1 MIQDQ
6 QPRAKN
12 EFNTLTNCQLD
23 ANGMLQPSGTEG
35 VKMGLVEEGSVSLNM
50 GSANFMNK
58 SANAH
63 VPPISMKQQR
73 RDQVK
78 LSDIQKTVPGQEQNE
93 EQQHP
98 IKAID

>member
-1 MIQDQ
+1 
-6 QPRAKN
+6 
-12 EFNTLTNCQLD
+12 
-23 ANGMLQPSGTEG
+23 
-35 VKMGLVEEGSVSLNM
+35 MGLVEEGSVSLNM

-78 LSDIQKTVPGQEQNE
+78 LSDI
-93 EQQHP
+93 
-98 IKAID
+98 